1 MWLSRT
7 RDSEPK
13 KLDLTKVAIQ
23 PFSASIVL
31 NRFDCG
37 ATPLNRFLCN
47 KAKGS
52 VKRFEFKVNVA
63 TLEGSRN
70 CIGYYALQLG
80 SDTIPDDYKQKQRDY
95 IKHYTSFPAVHLSYL
110 AVHEPW
116 QGQGLGR
123 HLLQDVFE
131 RVADISDDVGF
142 YALTLQSYSVDSTAF
157 YKRLGFEEYSEGAGQ
172 PKMLYPLVSIL
183 KLLDRL

>member
-1 MWLSRT
+1 MWLSRP
-7 RDSEPK
+7 RDSEPQ
-13 KLDLTKVAIQ
+13 KLDLTKVVIQ
-23 PFSASIVL
+23 PFNKSVVL
-31 NRFDCG
+31 NRFKCG
-37 ATPLNRFLCN
+37 ATPLDRFLAN

-63 TLEGSRN
+63 TLEGSAN

-80 SDTIPDDYKQKQRDY
+80 SDTIPDDFKQKQRDY
-95 IKHYTSFPAVHLSYL
+95 IRHYTSFPAVHLSYL
-110 AVHEPW
+110 AVHEQW

-131 RVADISDDVGF
+131 RVAAIADEVGF
-142 YALTLQSYSVDSTAF
+142 YALTLQSYSADSTAF

-172 PKMLYPLVSIL
+172 PKMLYPLVNIL
-183 KLLDRL
+183 KLLGRA